1 MHDGEIERVWTNL
14 FGSLTRWVAEALA
27 ANVRVRLLKMITE

>member
-1 MHDGEIERVWTNL
+1 MADLNLDRVWPNL
-14 FGSLTRWVAEALA
+14 HGSLTRWVAEALT